1 MSEIPLAS
9 KSPKIC
15 NHTSVGVVLVNSDS
29 KILLIDRKLFPLF
42 FACPAGHL
50 EEKESPEAGA
60 IREIQEEVGLTI
72 SDLKLVLNERFENP
86 CRRQGGTWHNWWI
99 YRADFFGELKPSE
112 RETKQAGWYS
122 PSEIEAIRKEGK
134 LEPVWE
140 QILGKLKII

>member
-1 MSEIPLAS
+1 MLKIPSAS
-9 KSPKIC
+9 KTQKIC
-15 NHTSVGVVLVNSDS
+15 NHTSVGVVLFDS
-29 KILLIDRKLFPLF
+29 QGKLLLIDRKIFPLY

-50 EEKESPEAGA
+50 KDQESPDSGA
-60 IREIQEEVGLTI
+60 IREAQEEVGLTI
-72 SDLKLVLNERFENP
+72 SNLKLLLNERFENP
-86 CRRQGGTWHNWWI
+86 CSRQGGTWHNWWI
-99 YRADFFGELKPSE
+99 YRADFSGELKPSG